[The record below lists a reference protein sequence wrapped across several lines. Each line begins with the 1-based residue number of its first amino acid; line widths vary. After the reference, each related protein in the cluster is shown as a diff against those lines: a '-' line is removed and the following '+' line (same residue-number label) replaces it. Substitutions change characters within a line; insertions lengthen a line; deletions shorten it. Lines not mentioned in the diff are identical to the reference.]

1 MYILTQNEPKQDEI
15 SKCKAC
21 TTPMDPPHSHQSIQ
35 SNPMRTMA
43 TRTHQPAKVWPSS
56 GNVSEHEVWRNQT
69 QINLLEPPLSSI
81 GGPEIDK

>member
-15 SKCKAC
+15 SQCKAC
-21 TTPMDPPHSHQSIQ
+21 TIPMDPPYSHQSIQ

-69 QINLLEPPLSSI
+69 QINLLEPPLSGT
-81 GGPEIDK
+81 GGPQNC